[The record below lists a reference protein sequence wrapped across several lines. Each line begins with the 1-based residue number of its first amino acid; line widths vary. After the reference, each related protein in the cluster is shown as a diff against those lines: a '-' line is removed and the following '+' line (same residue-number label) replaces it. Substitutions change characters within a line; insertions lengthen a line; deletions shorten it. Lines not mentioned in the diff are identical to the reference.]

1 MISLFSQHGQSRK
14 YFEPANGKYVNNLS
28 VVMVVFD
35 CVFYGCFPPV
45 CLVSDVTA
53 SFVCLSQEGV
63 PRVRII
69 FGAFPVGLDIYF
81 FHFSLP

>member
-1 MISLFSQHGQSRK
+1 ML
-14 YFEPANGKYVNNLS
+14 
-28 VVMVVFD
+28 VVFD

-69 FGAFPVGLDIYF
+69 FGAFPVGLDIYLF
-81 FHFSLP
+81 ISVCLENVVFSLISHFL